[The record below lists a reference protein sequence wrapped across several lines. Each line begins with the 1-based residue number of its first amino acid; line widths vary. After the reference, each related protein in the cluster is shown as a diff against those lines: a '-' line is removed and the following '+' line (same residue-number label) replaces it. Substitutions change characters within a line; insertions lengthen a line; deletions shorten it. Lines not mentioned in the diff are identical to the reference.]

1 LIFHGIRK
9 TITIGHSPEVE
20 MEEKKLEWQNAIQII
35 KPLVVKIETPQGWGT
50 GFLLSYSTSGNLCAV
65 ATAAHVISKSYHWE
79 QPIKVTH
86 YESGQ
91 TVMLH
96 EADRAIYL
104 DEAKDTAAIVFGKR
118 DMPFP
123 ARTLPLRPEGRI
135 LKIGNEIGWI
145 GFPVIAPRNLCF
157 FSGRAS
163 SWLEKQ
169 NAYLVDG
176 VAINGVS
183 GGPSFFVS
191 GKRMSVIG
199 VVSAY
204 RPNRATGETL
214 PGLCVVAD
222 VAQFLGVVKRLKS
235 LEEAREEGISS
246 SSPSTGDV

>member
-1 LIFHGIRK
+1 
-9 TITIGHSPEVE
+9 
-20 MEEKKLEWQNAIQII
+20 MEEEKLEWQDAIERI
-35 KPLVVKIETPQGWGT
+35 KPHVVKIETPQGWGT
-50 GFLLSYSTSGNLCAV
+50 GFLLSYSKIGNLCAV
-65 ATAAHVISKSYHWE
+65 ATAAHVISKAYNWE

-91 TVMLH
+91 AVMLRQ
-96 EADRAIYL
+96 ADRAIFL
-104 DEAKDTAAIVFGKR
+104 DEDKDTAAIVFIKR
-118 DMPFP
+118 DIPFP
-123 ARTLPLRPEGRI
+123 EETLPLRPEGRI

-163 SWLEKQ
+163 SWMEKE

-183 GGPSFFVS
+183 GGPSFFI
-191 GKRMSVIG
+191 GRKQMSVMG

-204 RPNRATGETL
+204 VANRATGETL

-222 VAQFLGVVKRLKS
+222 VAQLLEIVKRLNS
-235 LEEAREEGISS
+235 LEQAKEEEEVP
-246 SSPSTGDV
+246 SPSTSPSPSPELPSTDDV